1 MSDSG
6 ETSGKEFSEWI
17 LDLKSLFDPGSVSK
31 KISDYIEENPVPE
44 QFHNAAVL
52 FYYDFNIE
60 NSMFMVNKLVRVD
73 ELDASSLDKLRKNEN
88 FTLSDFKDIMNLSML
103 DNPEGFEIDFHKWNK
118 GLEDSFGPD
127 KLSEKIYDYV
137 KKHPLP
143 ENSNLDGMS
152 FNYDLNTKKSA
163 LVFSGLTSK
172 EPMKP
177 KSSDKKQKGKGIT
190 LPGFKKSL
198 YSLMDE
204 YDLNATLIF
213 ADDIKEL
220 QSLYFRSVVGNE
232 NFSDI
237 YSSSDLKIT
246 LEKDSSKFDKD
257 YTGFRLYNNI
267 NDFFV
272 VYKKSGSEA
281 VLVNTSLK
289 NSELSAEEILSYF

>member
-1 MSDSG
+1 MLDSG
-6 ETSGKEFSEWI
+6 ENFSKELTEWI
-17 LDLKSLFDPGSVSK
+17 LDLKGLFDPSSVSK

-44 QFHNAAVL
+44 EFHKVNL
-52 FYYDFNIE
+52 FYYYDFNIE
-60 NSMFMVNKLVRVD
+60 DSVFMISELVPVENVNP
-73 ELDASSLDKLRKNEN
+73 SYLDKLRKNEKVT
-88 FTLSDFKDIMNLSML
+88 FSDFKNILNSSRS
-103 DNPEGFEIDFHKWNK
+103 DNPDGFENDFHKWNE
-118 GLEDSFGPD
+118 GLEDLFDPD
-127 KLSEKIYDYV
+127 KLSGKIYDYV
-137 KKHPLP
+137 KKHPVP
-143 ENSNLDGMS
+143 ENSSLDGMF
-152 FNYDLNTKKSA
+152 FNYDLSTKKSA
-163 LVFSGLTSK
+163 LVFSELTSK
-172 EPMKP
+172 RDMKV
-177 KSSDKKQKGKGIT
+177 KSVDKKQKNKGIT

-198 YSLMDE
+198 YSLMDK
-204 YDLNATLIF
+204 YNLNATLIF
-213 ADDIKEL
+213 ADDLKEL

-237 YSSSDLKIT
+237 YSSSDLKII

>member
-6 ETSGKEFSEWI
+6 ETSGKEFSKWI
-17 LDLKSLFDPGSVSK
+17 LDLKSLFDPGSVSRN
-31 KISDYIEENPVPE
+31 ISDYLEKHPVPE
-44 QFHNAAVL
+44 EFHKVSL
-52 FYYDFNIE
+52 FFYYDFNIKD
-60 NSMFMVNKLVRVD
+60 SIFMINELVPVEDVD
-73 ELDASSLDKLRKNEN
+73 ARYIDKLRKNERVT
-88 FTLSDFKDIMNLSML
+88 FSDFKDILNLSMS
-103 DNPEGFEIDFHKWNK
+103 DNPDGFEKQFHKWNT

-127 KLSEKIYDYV
+127 ELSGKIYDYV

-152 FNYDLNTKKSA
+152 FNYDLNTGKGA
-163 LVFSGLTSK
+163 LVFSELTSK

-177 KSSDKKQKGKGIT
+177 KSSDKLQKSKGIT
-190 LPGFKKSL
+190 LRDFKDSL

-204 YDLNATLIF
+204 FDLNATLIF

-220 QSLYFRSVVGNE
+220 QSLYYRSVVNNE

-237 YSSSDLKIT
+237 YSSSDLKII

-257 YTGFRLYNNI
+257 YTGFRLYNKD

-272 VYKKSGSEA
+272 VYRKVEPDA

-289 NSELSAEEILSYF
+289 NSKLSAEEILSYF